1 MLLIRERGI
10 LKRNIGM
17 IRRKQMEILV
27 DLKNIIAEIKSSL
40 EELSSLE
47 EMAEER

>member
-1 MLLIRERGI
+1 
-10 LKRNIGM
+10 
-17 IRRKQMEILV
+17 MEILL
-27 DLKNIIAEIKSSL
+27 DLKNIIKIKGNKIIKIKIIKIKSSL

>member
-1 MLLIRERGI
+1 
-10 LKRNIGM
+10 M
-17 IRRKQMEILV
+17 IRRKQMEILL
-27 DLKNIIAEIKSSL
+27 DLKNIIVEIKSSL